1 MGPSLH
7 FCIVAIVLVIV
18 LGSEMH
24 LPELPPAHGR
34 AGGGG
39 RREVLHELHISKEAA
54 HWHGLVA
61 VVVQK
66 DAGVQLQGRR
76 ALLCVQHC
84 PVLRGATA
92 IRLAT

>member
-39 RREVLHELHISKEAA
+39 RREVLAGRE
-54 HWHGLVA
+54 HGLST
-61 VVVQK
+61 QSPWE
-66 DAGVQLQGRR
+66 GVRLGPGPQ
-76 ALLCVQHC
+76 ALLWQE
-84 PVLRGATA
+84 PAPLQ
-92 IRLAT
+92 

>member
-1 MGPSLH
+1 MGAL
-7 FCIVAIVLVIV
+7 
-18 LGSEMH
+18 LGAT
-24 LPELPPAHGR
+24 PG
-34 AGGGG
+34 AGQWPH
-39 RREVLHELHISKEAA
+39 LHELHISKEAA

-76 ALLCVQHC
+76 APLCVQHC